1 MRRGGVLF
9 ETLGPGDLCA
19 VELVEGDYFV
29 VKILVMD
36 DGIVHLRLYPDR
48 FSERPFAVHEFELDL
63 APIHKSFGI
72 PHLPLSAEDFA
83 TWRPGVVGHESVRPE
98 ELEGYELWRESHEVR
113 SRSRVARP

>member
-1 MRRGGVLF
+1 MF
-9 ETLGPGDLCA
+9 EPLVPGDLCA
-19 VELVEGDYFV
+19 VELVEGDYRV

-48 FSERPFAVHEFELDL
+48 FSERPFGVHEFELDL

-83 TWRPGVVGHESVRPE
+83 TWRPGVVGHEAVRAE
-98 ELEGYELWRESHEVR
+98 ELEGYERWREAHER
-113 SRSRVARP
+113 SLLRGRT